1 MKENLAIAIVFAV
14 ALYCLMMIGIIA
26 NNVIIMKGGESYL
39 DLIETHKQ
47 HKKINLFEKVI
58 VMTKRAKSLYSL
70 EAPALARLKHKP
82 TYQAILESNKGR
94 LTMKRVE
101 KENI

>member
-1 MKENLAIAIVFAV
+1 
-14 ALYCLMMIGIIA
+14 
-26 NNVIIMKGGESYL
+26 MKGGESYL
-39 DLIETHKQ
+39 DLMETHKQ
-47 HKKINLFEKVI
+47 DKKINLFGKVI

-94 LTMKRVE
+94 LTMRNAQPENLE

>member
-1 MKENLAIAIVFAV
+1 MKNGEN
-14 ALYCLMMIGIIA
+14 
-26 NNVIIMKGGESYL
+26 YL
-39 DLIETHKQ
+39 DLIEPHKLDN
-47 HKKINLFEKVI
+47 KVNLFEKVI
-58 VMTKRAKSLYSL
+58 VTTKRAKSLYSL

-101 KENI
+101 IENLEKENI

>member
-1 MKENLAIAIVFAV
+1 
-14 ALYCLMMIGIIA
+14 
-26 NNVIIMKGGESYL
+26 MKGGESYL
-39 DLIETHKQ
+39 DLMETHEQYNKV
-47 HKKINLFEKVI
+47 NLFEKVI

-82 TYQAILESNKGR
+82 TYQAILESNEGR
-94 LTMKRVE
+94 LTMKKVQPENLE

>member
-1 MKENLAIAIVFAV
+1 
-14 ALYCLMMIGIIA
+14 
-26 NNVIIMKGGESYL
+26 MKGGESYL
-39 DLIETHKQ
+39 DLMETHKQ
-47 HKKINLFEKVI
+47 DKKVNLFEKVI

-82 TYQAILESNKGR
+82 TYQAILESNEGR
-94 LTMKRVE
+94 LTMRKIQTKNLE

>member
-1 MKENLAIAIVFAV
+1 
-14 ALYCLMMIGIIA
+14 
-26 NNVIIMKGGESYL
+26 MKGGENYL
-39 DLIETHKQ
+39 DLMETHKLD
-47 HKKINLFEKVI
+47 KKVNLFEKVI

-70 EAPALARLKHKP
+70 EAPTLARLKHKP

-101 KENI
+101 TENLEKENI

>member
-1 MKENLAIAIVFAV
+1 
-14 ALYCLMMIGIIA
+14 
-26 NNVIIMKGGESYL
+26 MKGGESYL
-39 DLIETHKQ
+39 DLMETHKQ
-47 HKKINLFEKVI
+47 DKKVNLFGKVI

-101 KENI
+101 TENLEKENI

>member
-1 MKENLAIAIVFAV
+1 MKSGEN
-14 ALYCLMMIGIIA
+14 
-26 NNVIIMKGGESYL
+26 YL

-47 HKKINLFEKVI
+47 DNKVNLFEKVI

-70 EAPALARLKHKP
+70 EAPALAGLKHKP

-101 KENI
+101 TENLEKENI

>member
-1 MKENLAIAIVFAV
+1 MKR
-14 ALYCLMMIGIIA
+14 
-26 NNVIIMKGGESYL
+26 GESYL
-39 DLIETHKQ
+39 DLVEAHKQ
-47 HKKINLFEKVI
+47 DEKVNLFEKVI

-82 TYQAILESNKGR
+82 TYQAILESNEGR
-94 LTMKRVE
+94 LTMRKAQIENLE

>member
-1 MKENLAIAIVFAV
+1 
-14 ALYCLMMIGIIA
+14 
-26 NNVIIMKGGESYL
+26 MKGGESYL
-39 DLIETHKQ
+39 DLMETHKLD
-47 HKKINLFEKVI
+47 KKVNLFEKVI

-70 EAPALARLKHKP
+70 EASTRARLKHKP

-101 KENI
+101 IENLEKENI

>member
-1 MKENLAIAIVFAV
+1 MKS
-14 ALYCLMMIGIIA
+14 
-26 NNVIIMKGGESYL
+26 GESYL
-39 DLIETHKQ
+39 DLMETHKQ
-47 HKKINLFEKVI
+47 DKKVNLFEKVK

-70 EAPALARLKHKP
+70 EASALARLKHKP

-101 KENI
+101 TENLEKEQL